1 MPLSKYQGRVGPADL
16 EIMRRVFDT
25 VCEERRIAL
34 KDKVQRDELA
44 AEVIRAFSS
53 GATDEADLLRW
64 SRGDRIAEKGS
75 EPFARSI
82 VCRKPFAVFTV
93 ASGGTQA
100 TKPVAF
106 LAAGFL

>member
-1 MPLSKYQGRVGPADL
+1 MIMNGASNGLREGPGMPLSKYQGRVGPADL

-53 GATDEADLLRW
+53 GATDEADLLKVV
-64 SRGDRIAEKGS
+64 SRR
-75 EPFARSI
+75 PHR
-82 VCRKPFAVFTV
+82 
-93 ASGGTQA
+93 
-100 TKPVAF
+100 
-106 LAAGFL
+106 

>member
-34 KDKVQRDELA
+34 KDRVERVELA

-53 GATDEADLLRW
+53 GATDEADLLKV
-64 SRGDRIAEKGS
+64 SRGDRIAEKVS
-75 EPFARSI
+75 EPFSRWI